1 VSNART
7 DMLARIG
14 RAEAPPTDT
23 AGTVVALPAPQPWQE
38 LAEAFQKRARAASAT
53 VEIVASLG
61 AVPVSVARYL
71 TGQGLPLR
79 VHAGGLLPE
88 QLVLDGGGALALAHA
103 ALADDGECLVT
114 GCLAAV
120 AEEGAVALATGGD
133 SAAESAF
140 LAQTHIV
147 VVMPGQLVSSLEDL
161 WRQVRGGGRHRPARM
176 YNLVLGPSRT
186 ADLGVPS
193 RLGAHGP
200 LRLHIILVSPGL

>member
-1 VSNART
+1 MS
-7 DMLARIG
+7 M
-14 RAEAPPTDT
+14 
-23 AGTVVALPAPQPWQE
+23 AGAVAALPAPRPWQE
-38 LAEAFQKRARAASAT
+38 MAETFQARARAAAAT
-53 VEIVASLG
+53 VETVSGLA
-61 AVPVSVARYL
+61 AVPVSIAGYL
-71 TGQGLPLR
+71 ASGGLPLR

-88 QLVLDGGGALALAHA
+88 HFALDGGGQLALAQA

-133 SAAESAF
+133 IAAESAF